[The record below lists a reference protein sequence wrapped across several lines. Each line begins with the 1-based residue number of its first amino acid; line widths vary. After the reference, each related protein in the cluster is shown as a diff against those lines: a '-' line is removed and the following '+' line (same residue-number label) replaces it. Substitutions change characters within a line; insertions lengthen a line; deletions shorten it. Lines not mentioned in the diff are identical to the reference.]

1 MVKNIIFRK
10 GRSGQLMLYSPLE
23 VSEAETKNFP
33 SIHCLHLPQNGNFVK
48 PDDISKTRKI
58 DQTLKIHK
66 AGRKM

>member
-1 MVKNIIFRK
+1 
-10 GRSGQLMLYSPLE
+10 MLYSPLE